1 MSLFTGFELEI
12 VGGATPPSFTSS
24 TLSDC
29 VDLHKRNE
37 CTSPLSSASDQSDAS
52 SDEFSSVDNDDDAQT
67 ESGVHESTQS
77 DSVDD
82 VKEGDVAPP
91 TISNSKPVNNDIK
104 QTAPQHGVKT
114 KKKSAFFII
123 IYKDLVLCFQS
134 NIACV
139 FELPILD
146 WLLGFSNICLYC

>member
-1 MSLFTGFELEI
+1 MGHKQSACMNDWCCTTCGKD
-12 VGGATPPSFTSS
+12 G
-24 TLSDC
+24 
-29 VDLHKRNE
+29 HKRNE

-114 KKKSAFFII
+114 KKKSRKKKKQLDRRII
-123 IYKDLVLCFQS
+123 LKVHNHKYLVSLVVKKTSQT
-134 NIACV
+134 
-139 FELPILD
+139 LPKIVR
-146 WLLGFSNICLYC
+146 WRK